1 MVHSPHDPANDYAW
15 AANVHRQTRGTTVL
29 LPYEGAGHSVY
40 GRGDC
45 TRDAVD
51 DCLRERKPPSAG
63 SRCAPAA
70 RTDGF
75 GPSAP

>member
-15 AANVHRQTRGTTVL
+15 ATNVHRQTHGTTVP

-40 GRGDC
+40 GRGDR

-51 DCLRERKPPSAG
+51 DLRERKPPSAG